1 MCCVHNVRMSDERTL
16 TLRQADEA
24 RADFYEI
31 RSELEVM
38 QAQLARLPT
47 RKQLGQAA
55 LGISFCSAAIVVLWI
70 EIFWRH
76 CL

>member
-1 MCCVHNVRMSDERTL
+1 MSDECTL
-16 TLRQADEA
+16 TLRQADLA
-24 RADFYEI
+24 RGGFYEI
-31 RSELEVM
+31 KSELDFI

-47 RKQLGQAA
+47 RGQLAQAA
-55 LGISFCSAAIVVLWI
+55 LGIIFCSAALVVLWI

>member
-1 MCCVHNVRMSDERTL
+1 MVLCHNVRMSDERTL
-16 TLRQADEA
+16 TLQQADLA
-24 RADFYEI
+24 RGDFYEI
-31 RSELEVM
+31 RSELEVL
-38 QAQLARLPT
+38 QTQLARLPT
-47 RKQLGQAA
+47 RKQLAQTA

>member
-1 MCCVHNVRMSDERTL
+1 M
-16 TLRQADEA
+16 
-24 RADFYEI
+24 
-31 RSELEVM
+31 M

-47 RKQLGQAA
+47 WKQLAQAA

-70 EIFWRH
+70 EVFWRR

>member
-1 MCCVHNVRMSDERTL
+1 MSDERTL
-16 TLRQADEA
+16 TLRQADET
-24 RADFYEI
+24 
-31 RSELEVM
+31 M

-55 LGISFCSAAIVVLWI
+55 LGISFCSTAIVVLWI
-70 EIFWRH
+70 ELFWRN